1 VDDSPLS
8 TTAATKAA
16 LTALDPEASRCSVQ
30 ILAARCAERA
40 PALLWFILLLVATHY
55 DPAAFQLAMT
65 VLAMLAL
72 VKR

>member
-1 VDDSPLS
+1 
-8 TTAATKAA
+8 
-16 LTALDPEASRCSVQ
+16 
-30 ILAARCAERA
+30 
-40 PALLWFILLLVATHY
+40 LLWLILLLVAAHY